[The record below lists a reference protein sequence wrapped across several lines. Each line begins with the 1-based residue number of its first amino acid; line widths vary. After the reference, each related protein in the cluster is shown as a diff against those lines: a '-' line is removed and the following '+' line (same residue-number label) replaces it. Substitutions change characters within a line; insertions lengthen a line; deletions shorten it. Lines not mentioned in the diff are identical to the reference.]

1 MTAGRRA
8 CELSQQQVAQRP
20 QVGGLHG
27 RAIERECRRV
37 LEEFEQTLTGGRKLA
52 RQTGSER
59 YNESHGA
66 GFECKRVNGARRNDD
81 GQRCC
86 EAGAATI
93 QSRLG
98 TAAADQE
105 DLVQISMPVRAD
117 CPIMQFAACGN
128 RFDVDQT
135 LVGGLQVLAV
145 QEVGRHLMIRR
156 QVSFTQDS
164 DSAHW
169 RKSTSL
175 RSTCPF
181 RERYPAEEALYQ
193 LQVCPNMSKTQVII
207 IGGGPSGLMLSQSLH
222 RHGVDSVVLERQTR
236 DYVAARIRAGLLEW
250 GTVELLKEAGVGERM
265 IREGLVHTGFELAFD
280 GRRHRVDLD
289 GLAGKSVLVYGQT
302 EIQKDL
308 AEAVGARV
316 IWEAKEVA
324 ILDSEGKSARV
335 AYTKEGVRQEI
346 QAEFIVG
353 CDGYHGISRAS
364 VPKDRIVEHERIYP
378 SGWLGILAN
387 VPPVSD
393 ELVYANHARGFA
405 LCSMR
410 SKTRSRYYVQCPID
424 DKLEDWSD
432 ERVWDELRLRLP
444 SELAAK
450 LVMGPSLEKSIAPL
464 RSFVAEPMRFGR
476 LFLVG
481 DAAHIVPPTGAKGL
495 NLAAADVRVLYR
507 GLVEYFRTGSTTL
520 LDEYSTR
527 ALARVWKATRFS
539 WWFTSLTH
547 KFTDDA
553 FAYKLQLAELTYL
566 AQSQAASQVM
576 AENYVGLP
584 FDA

>member
-1 MTAGRRA
+1 
-8 CELSQQQVAQRP
+8 
-20 QVGGLHG
+20 
-27 RAIERECRRV
+27 
-37 LEEFEQTLTGGRKLA
+37 
-52 RQTGSER
+52 
-59 YNESHGA
+59 
-66 GFECKRVNGARRNDD
+66 
-81 GQRCC
+81 
-86 EAGAATI
+86 
-93 QSRLG
+93 
-98 TAAADQE
+98 
-105 DLVQISMPVRAD
+105 
-117 CPIMQFAACGN
+117 
-128 RFDVDQT
+128 
-135 LVGGLQVLAV
+135 
-145 QEVGRHLMIRR
+145 
-156 QVSFTQDS
+156 
-164 DSAHW
+164 
-169 RKSTSL
+169 
-175 RSTCPF
+175 
-181 RERYPAEEALYQ
+181 
-193 LQVCPNMSKTQVII
+193 MSKTQVII
-207 IGGGPSGLMLSQSLH
+207 VGGGPSGLMLSQSLH

-280 GRRHRVDLD
+280 GRRHRVDLE

-308 AEAVGARV
+308 AEAVGARA

-335 AYTKEGVRQEI
+335 AYTKEGVRHEI

-353 CDGYHGISRAS
+353 CDGYHGVSRAS

-424 DKLEDWSD
+424 DTLADWPD

-444 SELAAK
+444 PELAAN
-450 LVMGPSLEKSIAPL
+450 VVSGPSLEKSIAPL